1 MRIVQLR
8 PTRGSES
15 TGDPVLRARRLEWE
29 EGRGNFQLV
38 HETDRSLRLSVDA
51 EGRVSV
57 APQRLG
63 KSQTFEMRYLRDG
76 VNVVAVPE
84 TNFALCVDE
93 RGALCCDTISK
104 DMHNYLELATV
115 GEVPN
120 GDVRKR
126 QPTVRQS
133 DMTEEEFRAQLAK
146 PLWYDLR
153 SDLREERKTFRE
165 EGKLLVESPQRR
177 QPHATGRDSSPPT
190 SPRSREGPPPR
201 PPVFVGLA
209 RLFRELGLAG
219 VAPDDVAGLRV
230 LHGAAEGKAGQ
241 SISWIASD
249 DLQRRIRERQREF
262 DERMEARTEGA
273 RRLREEL
280 TAAVSPKRG
289 YTSNSYDDAHE
300 ALRDK
305 VKLESIDRQAVREA
319 ERQQRQ
325 SAADKAQL
333 DEKKTA
339 VQREREARKKERED
353 QLKQL
358 IAADEDARDL
368 LQAAE
373 KVRAKWEQEKGTTR
387 P

>member
-15 TGDPVLRARRLEWE
+15 TGDPVLRTRWLEWE
-29 EGRGNFQLV
+29 EGSGNFQLV

-153 SDLREERKTFRE
+153 SDLRDERKTFRE

-177 QPHATGRDSSPPT
+177 QQHATGRDSSPPT
-190 SPRSREGPPPR
+190 SPRSREGPPPAAAGVRQPRAAVPRARTRRRRTGRCRGAPHATWRCGGQGRSVHLLDRQRRSAAPYPGASTRVRRANGSPDGGR
-201 PPVFVGLA
+201 PASPRRAHRRRIAEA
-209 RLFRELGLAG
+209 RLHVELL
-219 VAPDDVAGLRV
+219 
-230 LHGAAEGKAGQ
+230 
-241 SISWIASD
+241 
-249 DLQRRIRERQREF
+249 
-262 DERMEARTEGA
+262 
-273 RRLREEL
+273 
-280 TAAVSPKRG
+280 
-289 YTSNSYDDAHE
+289 
-300 ALRDK
+300 
-305 VKLESIDRQAVREA
+305 
-319 ERQQRQ
+319 
-325 SAADKAQL
+325 
-333 DEKKTA
+333 
-339 VQREREARKKERED
+339 
-353 QLKQL
+353 
-358 IAADEDARDL
+358 
-368 LQAAE
+368 
-373 KVRAKWEQEKGTTR
+373 
-387 P
+387 